1 MGFLM
6 NQISTPEDSMV
17 VMVCAEMTNLPMGGT
32 AVPVVVTVE
41 VVGATTDRCNPQSN
55 ARRK

>member
-1 MGFLM
+1 M

-17 VMVCAEMTNLPMGGT
+17 VMVCAEMISLPMGGT